1 MSSHLPFPG
10 RVAAAVLLALALGG
24 CATSGSPEWDR
35 HFGDSARQLKAQQL
49 RDPAAPQR
57 HAGTEPVADGRTVR
71 EAGDRYVDTLRA
83 PPPNNVI
90 QLGVGQG
97 GGGR

>member
-1 MSSHLPFPG
+1 MNSHLALSAH
-10 RVAAAVLLALALGG
+10 VAAPLLLVLALGG
-24 CATSGSPEWDR
+24 CASASPELDR
-35 HFGDSARQLKAQQL
+35 HFGDAARQLKAQQL
-49 RDPAAPQR
+49 RDPEAPRR
-57 HAGTEPVADGRTVR
+57 HAETEPLADGRTVR

-90 QLGVGQG
+90 SIGVGG